1 MILKKMIVEGQE
13 IHVQISKEEAVK
25 AHLNHESLIFTDQA
39 EKEIFLEGLNA
50 KEETQEQVKEDKPK
64 TKSKIH
70 KLVQML
76 PFMDDETIH
85 ELVEKILKEDGL
97 DGIEIGMVLPF
108 LDSEDATKLFKKA
121 MSGNHPKLNP
131 MMIAPFVDSEALSF
145 VVDDFIAGN
154 IDESQLDALY
164 PFLDEDDLKRLFKH
178 IINES

>member
-25 AHLNHESLIFTDQA
+25 AHVNQEPLIFTDQA
-39 EKEIFLEGLNA
+39 EKEAFLAGLKTDEPKNED
-50 KEETQEQVKEDKPK
+50 KEEKPK
-64 TKSKIH
+64 NKSRIH

-76 PFMDDETIH
+76 PFMDEETIH
-85 ELVEKILKEDGL
+85 ELVDKILKEDGF

-131 MMIAPFVDSEALSF
+131 MMIAPFVDSDALSF
-145 VVDDFIAGN
+145 IVDEFIAGN
-154 IDESQLDALY
+154 ISESQLDALY